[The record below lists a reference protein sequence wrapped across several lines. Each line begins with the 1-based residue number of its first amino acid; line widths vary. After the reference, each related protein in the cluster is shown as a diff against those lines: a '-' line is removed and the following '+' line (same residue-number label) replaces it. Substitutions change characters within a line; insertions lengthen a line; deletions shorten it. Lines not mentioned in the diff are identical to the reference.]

1 MNDPA
6 TATATATDSFKQH
19 ASQLRQRC
27 AQFAE
32 PIASRAV
39 WQLIN
44 TLVPF
49 AALWGLMAWSV
60 IDEWNYL
67 WTLLLSLPTAG
78 LYVRTF
84 IIQHDCGHGS
94 FFASQR
100 TNDMVGRCLGV
111 ITLFPYGYW
120 KKTHAI
126 HHGTSGNLDRR
137 EVGDIETLTV
147 AEYRQRSWFGRF
159 AYRFYRSTPVLLG
172 IGPMY
177 QFVIKHRFPFD
188 MPFTWKKEWMSVLLN
203 NLALAVVFVAMWW
216 TVGWHIA
223 LLVHLP
229 VVLIAG
235 AAGVWLFYVQHT
247 FEGAYW
253 VRGEKW
259 NSLDAAVSGSSFYD
273 LPRVVHWFTGNIAY
287 HHIHHLA
294 SRIPNYRLREAYESS
309 PVLQTAPKLTF
320 WSSLRCAQLK
330 LWDEDLQQLVGFP
343 RRVRG

>member
-1 MNDPA
+1 VHRVTDPA
-6 TATATATDSFKQH
+6 TAV
-19 ASQLRQRC
+19 ASAKSQALQLRQRC
-27 AQFAE
+27 APFAA

-39 WQLIN
+39 WQLVN

-49 AALWGLMAWSV
+49 AALWALMAWSV
-60 IDEWNYL
+60 IRDWNYL
-67 WTLLLSLPTAG
+67 WTLLLALPTAG

-100 TNDMVGRCLGV
+100 VNDMVGRCLGV

-159 AYRFYRSTPVLLG
+159 CYRFYRSTPVLLG

-203 NLALAVVFVAMWW
+203 NLTLVIVFAAMWW

-235 AAGVWLFYVQHT
+235 AAGVAVLRPAHF
-247 FEGAYW
+247 
-253 VRGEKW
+253 RRCL
-259 NSLDAAVSGSSFYD
+259 LDAWRAVGFAGS
-273 LPRVVHWFTGNIAY
+273 RG
-287 HHIHHLA
+287 
-294 SRIPNYRLREAYESS
+294 RR
-309 PVLQTAPKLTF
+309 
-320 WSSLRCAQLK
+320 
-330 LWDEDLQQLVGFP
+330 QLVLRPAARDALVYRQHRLPPHPPP
-343 RRVRG
+343 RQPYSQLPPARGLRVQPSPAGSAAPDFVVQSALCTAEAVG

>member
-1 MNDPA
+1 VNDP
-6 TATATATDSFKQH
+6 ATATATDSFKQH

-203 NLALAVVFVAMWW
+203 NLALAIVFVAMWW
-216 TVGWHIA
+216 SVGWHIA

-253 VRGEKW
+253 TRGEQW
-259 NSLDAAVSGSSFYD
+259 NSLEAAVSGSSFYD
-273 LPRVVHWFTGNIAY
+273 LPRIVHWFTGNIAY

-320 WSSLRCAQLK
+320 WSSLRCARLK
-330 LWDEDLQQLVGFP
+330 LWDEDLQRLVGFP
-343 RRVRG
+343 RRVRA